1 MRWRVTLSL
10 GPLTSYS
17 LRRLPSWEGG
27 GEKET
32 ERARGQWM
40 GGVAPGQIWE
50 KTVISLQPTVHVST
64 SNELSRH
71 SSPDVVH
78 AVCFHGNDTTLATL
92 SPITDDD

>member
-1 MRWRVTLSL
+1 
-10 GPLTSYS
+10 
-17 LRRLPSWEGG
+17 
-27 GEKET
+27 
-32 ERARGQWM
+32 M

-50 KTVISLQPTVHVST
+50 KTLISLQPTVHVST

-92 SPITDDD
+92 SPITDDDQPYACRTFAPRTLHPPGKSPSQISFPLPYLALTL